1 MELEM
6 RRKLGDVTNTAS
18 GKKRKKTKTRHA
30 SKKRRRA
37 EKDTSETGSN
47 DSSQDEDSQD
57 SDDANGSSS
66 GVEEAADKGALTRV
80 GRLYVLQ
87 YGLWVKGGVH
97 IFEQVPDPKYD
108 EKKRFE
114 TDTTKI
120 QGQLRDIQKIIPAAY
135 FGKEGRMGGKELVAR
150 AFMSGVHSQRS
161 NTSTR
166 IRKAAGPAIF
176 DCGPADLL
184 LPETRLNKFRD
195 QIGWCVED
203 GTSGGYSSLDVA
215 VLHKNWVGEYDIKTC
230 FLNPA
235 LMRLYVAL
243 IRGPTAATAMLEA
256 GKRDANAVVM
266 NIPKSDNMEHIHG
279 LTHTEPGAIAGSA
292 VLAIWALS
300 ADTCLRDRGDR
311 TNIDYDALFDEYL
324 EILIVGLR
332 DKSTSILNVFAEW
345 DRVIFPTSQSGY
357 GKRTSTGRS
366 AGHKKA
372 MEALM
377 AERQAAEDAD
387 AGAEGDDA
395 GGDDDAGSAPLEDGD
410 RT

>member
-1 MELEM
+1 M

-150 AFMSGVHSQRS
+150 AVSAMISRRFIQVLISTSSSCRESIHSGRIPVHGFARQLGPPFSTVGQL
-161 NTSTR
+161 TSCCPKLDSTSS
-166 IRKAAGPAIF
+166 
-176 DCGPADLL
+176 
-184 LPETRLNKFRD
+184 
-195 QIGWCVED
+195 
-203 GTSGGYSSLDVA
+203 GTKSGGASRTEQVVDTLPSMWLSCTRTG
-215 VLHKNWVGEYDIKTC
+215 LGSTTSR
-230 FLNPA
+230 PA
-235 LMRLYVAL
+235 
-243 IRGPTAATAMLEA
+243 
-256 GKRDANAVVM
+256 
-266 NIPKSDNMEHIHG
+266 
-279 LTHTEPGAIAGSA
+279 
-292 VLAIWALS
+292 
-300 ADTCLRDRGDR
+300 
-311 TNIDYDALFDEYL
+311 F
-324 EILIVGLR
+324 
-332 DKSTSILNVFAEW
+332 
-345 DRVIFPTSQSGY
+345 
-357 GKRTSTGRS
+357 
-366 AGHKKA
+366 
-372 MEALM
+372 
-377 AERQAAEDAD
+377 
-387 AGAEGDDA
+387 
-395 GGDDDAGSAPLEDGD
+395 
-410 RT
+410 

>member
-1 MELEM
+1 MPRRNIVVSSSSSSSSDDESVSGRTEDIGTITDPKKLHKIIRDVQLQKNTMELEM

-195 QIGWCVED
+195 QIGC
-203 GTSGGYSSLDVA
+203 
-215 VLHKNWVGEYDIKTC
+215 
-230 FLNPA
+230 
-235 LMRLYVAL
+235 
-243 IRGPTAATAMLEA
+243 
-256 GKRDANAVVM
+256 
-266 NIPKSDNMEHIHG
+266 
-279 LTHTEPGAIAGSA
+279 
-292 VLAIWALS
+292 
-300 ADTCLRDRGDR
+300 
-311 TNIDYDALFDEYL
+311 
-324 EILIVGLR
+324 
-332 DKSTSILNVFAEW
+332 DKSTSMAMNGITDSENSAHSDFAPQPQLLATSE
-345 DRVIFPTSQSGY
+345 REPPITTLPPELICEIFSYIVSALFCTTEQWLWH
-357 GKRTSTGRS
+357 STATVAIAQRS
-366 AGHKKA
+366 HHSVVQNG
-372 MEALM
+372 
-377 AERQAAEDAD
+377 AA
-387 AGAEGDDA
+387 
-395 GGDDDAGSAPLEDGD
+395 
-410 RT
+410 TM